1 MVDISRA
8 RRAEAE
14 LQDREHTYRQL
25 VENAT
30 DILFRTD
37 VFGRFT
43 FVNSTA
49 VARSGYE
56 RDELVGKSY
65 LELIRPDHRQHV
77 RQVLERQ
84 YRDRDP
90 NAYVEFVAVAKDG
103 TEAWIGQNTQLLEE
117 RGRVTGFQAI
127 SRDVT
132 ERRRA
137 EEALAESERRY
148 RLLADNALDLIG
160 LYSPAGDM
168 LYASPSHERVL
179 GWSAEEMTTR
189 ALFDLVD
196 ERDEPAVRE
205 AIRAVLGSHV
215 PSHLDIRMPTRDGSI
230 VLLDTLVSA
239 VRDDN
244 GPRALIVA
252 RDITARRETES
263 RLAGERAT
271 VSRLQILDEVR
282 KTFVLALAHDLRAP
296 VTAIQG
302 SAATLLRTDLGL
314 DDEQEHAL
322 LRAVLSNARRLER
335 MLTDLLD
342 LERLDRGQ
350 IGADRRKVDV
360 AERLDAIVTDW
371 IEAGG
376 RAIDVSV
383 EVSEAWIDAVM
394 LDRIMLNLLSNA
406 ARHAPLGD
414 YIGVR
419 ARWAPTE
426 PDALLVTVE
435 DSGPG
440 VPPDMKEAVFERFR
454 RGPGS
459 ESEPG
464 VGIGLWLV
472 ASFARLHRGEAWID
486 DRVGGGAA
494 FNVIL
499 RDARSEPAR

>member
-148 RLLADNALDLIG
+148 RLL
-160 LYSPAGDM
+160 
-168 LYASPSHERVL
+168 
-179 GWSAEEMTTR
+179 
-189 ALFDLVD
+189 
-196 ERDEPAVRE
+196 
-205 AIRAVLGSHV
+205 
-215 PSHLDIRMPTRDGSI
+215 
-230 VLLDTLVSA
+230 
-239 VRDDN
+239 
-244 GPRALIVA
+244 
-252 RDITARRETES
+252 S
-263 RLAGERAT
+263 RG
-271 VSRLQILDEVR
+271 
-282 KTFVLALAHDLRAP
+282 
-296 VTAIQG
+296 G
-302 SAATLLRTDLGL
+302 
-314 DDEQEHAL
+314 HAL
-322 LRAVLSNARRLER
+322 RIS
-335 MLTDLLD
+335 
-342 LERLDRGQ
+342 
-350 IGADRRKVDV
+350 V
-360 AERLDAIVTDW
+360 A
-371 IEAGG
+371 
-376 RAIDVSV
+376 
-383 EVSEAWIDAVM
+383 
-394 LDRIMLNLLSNA
+394 
-406 ARHAPLGD
+406 
-414 YIGVR
+414 
-419 ARWAPTE
+419 
-426 PDALLVTVE
+426 
-435 DSGPG
+435 
-440 VPPDMKEAVFERFR
+440 
-454 RGPGS
+454 
-459 ESEPG
+459 
-464 VGIGLWLV
+464 
-472 ASFARLHRGEAWID
+472 
-486 DRVGGGAA
+486 
-494 FNVIL
+494 
-499 RDARSEPAR
+499 